1 MYAPSHFHE
10 TRLDVLHSLIE
21 RYPLGT
27 LITVIDGEITANH
40 VPFLIEGS
48 DSGPGIL
55 KCHVAKANPVWREL
69 SNHKELLVAFQGCNA
84 YVSPSWYPSKYEHGK
99 AVPTWNYTVAH
110 ARGIAQTT
118 TDREWLLQHV
128 RQLSDTHEAKQVMPW
143 QVSDAPTDYIDK
155 MLGAIVGIE
164 ISLSSL
170 EGKWKVSQNRSES
183 DRVGVV
189 AGLESMRSEDA
200 LAMSDIIQ
208 GLAK

>member
-40 VPFLIEGS
+40 VTFLIEGG

-55 KCHVAKANPVWREL
+55 KCDVDKANPVWREV
-69 SNHKELLVAFQGCNA
+69 SNQKELLVVFQGCNT

-118 TDREWLLQHV
+118 TDLKWLLPHV
-128 RQLSDTHEAKQVMPW
+128 RQLSDAHEAKPVPYTHLTL
-143 QVSDAPTDYIDK
+143 PTIYP
-155 MLGAIVGIE
+155 L
-164 ISLSSL
+164 
-170 EGKWKVSQNRSES
+170 
-183 DRVGVV
+183 
-189 AGLESMRSEDA
+189 
-200 LAMSDIIQ
+200 
-208 GLAK
+208 